1 MLFYDLS
8 IGILFYIIIILC
20 DLLMQYSFTYK
31 YNYVLEQYNYVTQ
44 RLSIILLEKIIM
56 LFED

>member
-8 IGILFYIIIILC
+8 IGILFYIIIFLC